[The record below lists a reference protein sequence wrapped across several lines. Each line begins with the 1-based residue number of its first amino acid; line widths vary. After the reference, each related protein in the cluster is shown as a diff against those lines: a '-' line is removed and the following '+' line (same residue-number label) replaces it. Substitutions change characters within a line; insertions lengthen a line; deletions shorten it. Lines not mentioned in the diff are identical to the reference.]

1 MTLSIVPVDQA
12 GIDNIADGLS
22 GFTDESSELQQSMMT
37 TLFIAGASDA
47 SKGRCAYLLLEDGS
61 RMWVPNSLCC
71 WIVDLQIKTQQDESY
86 DPTEK
91 LLIRVTA
98 VDGTTYVYRAAALTA
113 GLPRVSSRSS
123 NT

>member
-61 RMWVPNSLCC
+61 RMWVPNSLRC
-71 WIVDLQIKTQQDESY
+71 WIVDLQIKTQQYESY
-86 DPTEK
+86 DPVEK
-91 LLIRVTA
+91 LFSVSQQLMGLRMCT
-98 VDGTTYVYRAAALTA
+98 AAALTA